1 MLSTLIALALAATPT
16 DTLVVGLLS
25 DPVSLEPHRA
35 TGLDSAAIVVN
46 VCEPLVR
53 ERPDGNRAEPVLAT
67 TWATMDNRTWTFTLR
82 EGVRF
87 HDGTPLDADAVV
99 ANLELL
105 RRERAFPGA
114 ATRIGPLVVAI
125 ALDRPNAALLATL
138 SQPFFALQSPR
149 RLGEKSNGTP
159 VGTGPFKLR
168 SQRPGRVELEA
179 HREHWS
185 GSPRLTRLVFERLPS
200 PEALVRAVVA
210 GQVDV
215 TSALSQHHTAE
226 VARRPEIVLETRT
239 GLTTTFLSL
248 NNERAPFDDRR
259 VRQAIARAFDR
270 EALVKTTLD
279 GHGQPARNP
288 LPPCIW
294 GYAPRTKELL
304 LDQRGARRLL
314 AEAGLRD
321 GFETTLMVAEAPRP
335 YLPAPL
341 QVAKQVQHDLAEVG
355 IRARVVRVHTRA
367 EFVARSRSGDYDLAV
382 MGWQADTL
390 DPNDFLSVLLASESI
405 GTTNRSRYRSPAM
418 DALLKRGRMGSQPAE
433 RLAAYVEAQ
442 ELFQR
447 DMPWVPLY
455 HVAAFTVRHHSV
467 QELRVGPTGLL
478 RYERVWKKDE

>member
-1 MLSTLIALALAATPT
+1 MLSTLIDLALAAAPA

-53 ERPDGNRAEPVLAT
+53 QRPDGYRAEPVLAT

-82 EGVRF
+82 AGVRF

-149 RLGEKSNGTP
+149 RLGERSKGEP
-159 VGTGPFKLR
+159 VGTGPFRFR
-168 SQRPGRVELEA
+168 SQRVGLVELEA
-179 HREHWS
+179 HLGHWA
-185 GSPRLTRLVFERLPS
+185 GAPRLARLVFERLPG
-200 PEALVRAVVA
+200 PEALVRAIVE
-210 GQVDV
+210 GRVDV
-215 TSALSQHHTAE
+215 TSTLSQHHVAKL
-226 VARRPEIVLETRT
+226 ARRPEIVLDTRT
-239 GLTTTFLSL
+239 GLTTTFLAL

-259 VRQAIARAFDR
+259 VRQAIARALDR
-270 EALVKTTLD
+270 KTLVETTLA

-288 LPPCIW
+288 LPPSIW
-294 GYAPRTKELL
+294 GYAPRTKELV

-314 AEAGLRD
+314 AQVGLRD
-321 GFETTLMVAEAPRP
+321 GFETTLLVAEAPRP

-341 QVAKQVQHDLAEVG
+341 QVAEALRHDLAEVG
-355 IRARVVRVHTRA
+355 IRARIVRVRTRA
-367 EFVARSRSGDYDLAV
+367 EYLARGRRGDYDMAV

-390 DPNDFLSVLLASESI
+390 DPNDFLSALLGSESI

-418 DALLKRGRMGSQPAE
+418 DAFLKRGRMGSQPAE
-433 RLAAYVEAQ
+433 RLRAYVEAQ

-455 HVAAFTVRHHSV
+455 HVAAFTVVHHSV
-467 QELRVGPTGLL
+467 QGLRVGPTGLL